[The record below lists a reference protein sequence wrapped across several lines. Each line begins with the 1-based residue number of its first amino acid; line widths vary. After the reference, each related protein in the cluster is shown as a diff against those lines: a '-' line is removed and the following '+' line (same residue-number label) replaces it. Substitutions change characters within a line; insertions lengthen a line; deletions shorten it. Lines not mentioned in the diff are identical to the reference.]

1 MMPWLQPL
9 SEIVKMLAMV
19 IGGLWVAWT
28 FHKLQ
33 KVKAAEVDNNKKL
46 AETERLNIERQ
57 HLLTQMLRQQPQL
70 SIRLDVNETDPVPHL
85 SRSLLCV
92 TVTVKNEG
100 DQNLSIALDNSA
112 LTMARIAFS
121 GDGRQRIEQVH
132 RFGASYFTV
141 DSDEPELFKFRIIRA
156 GQSRQMALALL
167 PAEPGGYVLQFHA
180 VYQREPFDTEDAKVP
195 RFPINAVEQTF
206 FVATG
211 KATSAALA
219 APSCGGSATGGP
231 AVSA

>member
-9 SEIVKMLAMV
+9 SEIVKMLAVV

-33 KVKAAEVDNNKKL
+33 KVRAAEIDSNKKL
-46 AETERLNIERQ
+46 AETERVNIERRN
-57 HLLTQMLRQQPQL
+57 LLTQILRQQPQL
-70 SIRLDVNETDPVPHL
+70 AIRMDVSETDPVPGL
-85 SRSLLCV
+85 GSSLLCV
-92 TVTVKNEG
+92 TVTLKNEG
-100 DQNLSIALDNSA
+100 DQNLSITFDNSV
-112 LTMARIAFS
+112 LVMSRITFS
-121 GDGRQRIEQVH
+121 DDGRQRMEQVR
-132 RFGASYFTV
+132 RFGVSYFTD
-141 DSDEPELFKFRIIRA
+141 DSDEPKILKYRILRA

-180 VYQREPFDTEDAKVP
+180 LYQREPFDTEDAKVT
-195 RFPINAVEQTF
+195 RVTIDAVEQTF

-219 APSCGGSATGGP
+219 APSRGGSATDG
-231 AVSA
+231 SALSA